1 MSNKFRA
8 LLALVVTVAI
18 SLNSTLAQADVTPTS
33 TPSSTPTIAVLDTAI
48 DDSLPIFAG
57 KIVDEVC
64 IVDWTSCP
72 NGKSFMEGSGAAT
85 MPTNLI
91 TLNGFEHGTQMTSI
105 VVANNP
111 NVNIVFLKVIG
122 NTANGARQISFESTV
137 YNALNWVYANKVKWN
152 IQAVTMSQGHH
163 NLLMGANYC
172 PATPQTRAAVSKLIS
187 VGIPTFFPA
196 GNGRDYS
203 RLDWPACI
211 EDSISVGA
219 VDQIGEITSYSN
231 FDSNKLDFLALGNMP
246 ATKPGGVVVNVAG
259 TSAATAVAAAQW
271 VALKQAKPNLS
282 YADELALLTS
292 TTKISVG
299 RQGSSNKLINLG
311 AALAK

>member
-271 VALKQAKPNLS
+271 VALKQAKQLH
-282 YADELALLTS
+282 
-292 TTKISVG
+292 
-299 RQGSSNKLINLG
+299 R
-311 AALAK
+311 